1 MSLELPRLG
10 RRRDHPR
17 VRGAR
22 LTRTDSRGVPEAG
35 AASVASAGKTTVTM
49 GMNGKS

>member
-17 VRGAR
+17 VRGGR
-22 LTRTDSRGVPEAG
+22 WTRTDSRATPEAG
-35 AASVASAGKTTVTM
+35 AASVAAAGQTTVTL

>member
-1 MSLELPRLG
+1 MSLELPRVG

-22 LTRTDSRGVPEAG
+22 RTRTDSRVVPEPG
-35 AASVASAGKTTVTM
+35 AASVVSAGETTVTM

>member
-22 LTRTDSRGVPEAG
+22 WTRTDSRGMPEAG
-35 AASVASAGKTTVTM
+35 AVSQTSAGRTTVTM